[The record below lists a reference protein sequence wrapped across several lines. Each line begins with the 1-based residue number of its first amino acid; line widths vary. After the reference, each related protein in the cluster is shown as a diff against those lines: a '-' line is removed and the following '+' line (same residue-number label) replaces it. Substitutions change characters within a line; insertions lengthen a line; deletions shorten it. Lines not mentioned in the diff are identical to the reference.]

1 MSYLMRTFSEFS
13 EQIILVTLV
22 GLVGIQTCL
31 LLRLYVLAGMV
42 AMALVLLGMAVMIGY
57 YFHRE

>member
-1 MSYLMRTFSEFS
+1 MRTFSEFS
-13 EQIILVTLV
+13 EQIILVTVV
-22 GLVGIQTCL
+22 GLVGIQACL

>member
-1 MSYLMRTFSEFS
+1 MRTFSEFS

>member
-1 MSYLMRTFSEFS
+1 MRTFSEFS
-13 EQIILVTLV
+13 EQIILVTVV

>member
-1 MSYLMRTFSEFS
+1 MRTFSEFS
-13 EQIILVTLV
+13 EQIILVTVV

-42 AMALVLLGMAVMIGY
+42 AMALVLLGMAVMVGY